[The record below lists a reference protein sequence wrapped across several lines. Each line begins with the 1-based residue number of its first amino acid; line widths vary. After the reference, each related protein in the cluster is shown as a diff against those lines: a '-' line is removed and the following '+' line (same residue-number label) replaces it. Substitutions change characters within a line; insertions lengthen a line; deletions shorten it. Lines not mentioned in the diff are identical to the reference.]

1 MQGTASIVDVLALES
16 LRKTAARSGC
26 AQSGRWGYEP
36 SSPPLLLLHPPS
48 GPVLGLCLT
57 AAKTSMPLHRSTE
70 DLSRAS
76 PCLVNTTIFCGMPC
90 RTNIWCRTS
99 TCGQTQRRCPHAA
112 DAHSDR
118 WRPESSGDRRGSWRT
133 VTGYSTL
140 VTVIRRIALAGR
152 CATRRRNL
160 SRVKDAGGHI
170 IQRACWTHRRPHSV
184 CFGDS
189 LARRGLEDGWPPPA
203 RGRSVGRRRGAARSR
218 QALGDPPLSPLP
230 TPTRQPW
237 GTHRNER

>member
-1 MQGTASIVDVLALES
+1 LQGTASIVDVLALES

-112 DAHSDR
+112 DAHSDH
-118 WRPESSGDRRGSWRT
+118 SGG
-133 VTGYSTL
+133 GP
-140 VTVIRRIALAGR
+140 
-152 CATRRRNL
+152 
-160 SRVKDAGGHI
+160 SRVGTGEAAG
-170 IQRACWTHRRPHSV
+170 AP
-184 CFGDS
+184 
-189 LARRGLEDGWPPPA
+189 
-203 RGRSVGRRRGAARSR
+203 
-218 QALGDPPLSPLP
+218 
-230 TPTRQPW
+230 
-237 GTHRNER
+237 